1 MKKGVSTSSSGK
13 RKLFL
18 RGHVSQFTT
27 RPNPNHGIQVQGTP
41 PGHVAPRAR
50 LNHAPGAQVPPLDEA
65 DAGARLLEAARAGAH
80 KRNERDDEEH
90 QQEREQEQRA
100 EEAAVLVEPHGGH
113 DVRRYAPLRAGCRGW
128 RRRGRSRVARWR
140 HGGGYQGEETGLWS
154 WCRRSREMGSGCLES
169 CHG

>member
-113 DVRRYAPLRAGCRGW
+113 DPTPKSFHTVSASLPPQHAPPASLPRHLPSAVSEGAPSPSPRPP
-128 RRRGRSRVARWR
+128 RPPLISRLAAAHAIR
-140 HGGGYQGEETGLWS
+140 
-154 WCRRSREMGSGCLES
+154 
-169 CHG
+169 